1 MCQVCQ
7 SFDTLPKQ
15 ESFNIIYLIGV
26 GWIENNK
33 WHYKK
38 FICDKPTKI
47 CELTIMKNFIVWV
60 EQMGNPP
67 LFCWHAEKTI
77 WNRSVNDHKN
87 HNLKNRSLKT
97 FQKKNKKRRKR
108 KKIHG
113 GAKKDKQLFEL
124 KKLKLNLGRRIA
136 TSKYRMDRLL
146 DP

>member
-1 MCQVCQ
+1 MILIGKIEKQMNYFVDFETFNDICQ

-67 LFCWHAEKTI
+67 F
-77 WNRSVNDHKN
+77 V
-87 HNLKNRSLKT
+87 
-97 FQKKNKKRRKR
+97 
-108 KKIHG
+108 
-113 GAKKDKQLFEL
+113 
-124 KKLKLNLGRRIA
+124 
-136 TSKYRMDRLL
+136 LL
-146 DP
+146 AC